1 MSQSQSLLQRF
12 TGAHLAR
19 LPTSLTWC
27 DVYAESMTRLWWL
40 GAWDSEPCDMHHEV
54 LKVDASEVSIGNL
67 QQAGAPVISVDVN
80 DGLENQMDPDT
91 WDFEGCGFSALV
103 DLRRETSILLSQ
115 SFSALGAVLERTAD
129 GAQERLLLYIAAD
142 LIGGLAQFIEGS
154 YEISSCIMGCNS
166 RTGGDGIQEPYE
178 QLYQRLEKK
187 VLAFC
192 KLIDASAKDTRSLGI
207 IEVFQTQSAACK
219 QGKTTH
225 LDFKEPGAAAT
236 FVSTA
241 LTVCSTFSTV
251 LQNLLDII
259 PDLAGDVR
267 HMPGGFP
274 AWTQKAMIDF
284 LESSEANT
292 VDLQD
297 ALFLR
302 PVPWGGWPV
311 PRTSPLCSGLQP
323 PGSNRGSKQFR
334 EPTVRAHRK
343 DATGIPTWLGATAK
357 QMLEA
362 IENSGRPIYHSYVAI
377 RNALHFNKE
386 KSCEDSVGLLFDPGL
401 CLENEGGVVYYVNVN
416 PEVKD
421 PLYVRWIGTAKFLAK
436 GGRSAPRGP
445 RVWQEKPVWEAW
457 PDPILAPPHPYDV
470 V

>member
-1 MSQSQSLLQRF
+1 
-12 TGAHLAR
+12 
-19 LPTSLTWC
+19 
-27 DVYAESMTRLWWL
+27 
-40 GAWDSEPCDMHHEV
+40 
-54 LKVDASEVSIGNL
+54 
-67 QQAGAPVISVDVN
+67 
-80 DGLENQMDPDT
+80 
-91 WDFEGCGFSALV
+91 
-103 DLRRETSILLSQ
+103 
-115 SFSALGAVLERTAD
+115 
-129 GAQERLLLYIAAD
+129 
-142 LIGGLAQFIEGS
+142 
-154 YEISSCIMGCNS
+154 
-166 RTGGDGIQEPYE
+166 
-178 QLYQRLEKK
+178 
-187 VLAFC
+187 
-192 KLIDASAKDTRSLGI
+192 
-207 IEVFQTQSAACK
+207 
-219 QGKTTH
+219 
-225 LDFKEPGAAAT
+225 
-236 FVSTA
+236 
-241 LTVCSTFSTV
+241 
-251 LQNLLDII
+251 
-259 PDLAGDVR
+259 
-267 HMPGGFP
+267 
-274 AWTQKAMIDF
+274 MIDF

-421 PLYVRWIGTAKFLAK
+421 PLYVRWIGTAWS
-436 GGRSAPRGP
+436 GRRS
-445 RVWQEKPVWEAW
+445 QEKPVWEAW

-470 V
+470 VSVSPLAGNCHILSKVLESEKISLASLVYVPINPVVPPPIEVKPNYTLSFLWMRRKIKVSPSFLRMDQAGFSPDAANSQSFRRHFAAQHEP